1 MIVPEELHKADSKPK
16 QEAAETD
23 SKPQEA
29 STSSEQAT
37 QQEQSGNASEIKTA
51 VTTEEMSVEQT
62 VSDNEGK
69 PEGWTAELEQP
80 KITTAVETEVL
91 FVLHSIGFSEK
102 SNLAPLRFLS
112 EFWTDAE
119 ICSIFVRKIMRLH
132 KQILNFTS
140 LCLQAQETKDQ
151 ANAQQA

>member
-16 QEAAETD
+16 QEAAET
-23 SKPQEA
+23 KPQEA
-29 STSSEQAT
+29 GTSSEQAT
-37 QQEQSGNASEIKTA
+37 QKEQSGNASEIKSA

-69 PEGWTAELEQP
+69 SEGWTAELEQP
-80 KITTAVETEVL
+80 KIITAVDTEVL
-91 FVLHSIGFSEK
+91 FVLHSTGFSEK

-112 EFWTDAE
+112 GFWTDAE
-119 ICSIFVRKIMRLH
+119 ICSIFVRKIRRLH